1 VREHAEQRV
10 FGNIG
15 ALLKYKRKDP
25 SIIIALA
32 GCMAGEPHVAE
43 RIKKSFP
50 YVSIVADSRC
60 LWRFPE
66 YLFGVLVNG
75 KREFAVGGED
85 VIAEGLPVH
94 KNRDVKGWLPVMYGC
109 DNFCSYCI
117 VPYVR
122 GRERSRSPETVEK
135 QFEEMKAKLGV
146 KENSELYRLGS
157 TGGFYRKVDAD
168 LIIGTFKR
176 HQEER
181 QNAIFT
187 ANGINT
193 VYVQSMIYYEMCN
206 HEFAI
211 NHDGREEVLEA
222 CNLTEELLDK
232 HSELKNAWN
241 AAHKQYYADAERNNW
256 F

>member
-1 VREHAEQRV
+1 MK
-10 FGNIG
+10 N
-15 ALLKYKRKDP
+15 D
-25 SIIIALA
+25 
-32 GCMAGEPHVAE
+32 C
-43 RIKKSFP
+43 
-50 YVSIVADSRC
+50 
-60 LWRFPE
+60 
-66 YLFGVLVNG
+66 NG
-75 KREFAVGGED
+75 RSK
-85 VIAEGLPVH
+85 L
-94 KNRDVKGWLPVMYGC
+94 
-109 DNFCSYCI
+109 FCSFACFFLTFHL
-117 VPYVR
+117 
-122 GRERSRSPETVEK
+122 ESRKQAFLCPNKTLQDKENMEDQMETYQELKTRQQKEVDALPLGFAFSEK

-146 KENSELYRLGS
+146 KENSELYRLGN
-157 TGGFYRKVDAD
+157 TGGFYRKIDTD
-168 LIIGTFKR
+168 LIMGTFKR

>member
-1 VREHAEQRV
+1 MFVCLLFPGFHLESRKQAFLCPNKTLQDKEIMEEQMETYQELKTRQQKEV
-10 FGNIG
+10 D
-15 ALLKYKRKDP
+15 ALPL
-25 SIIIALA
+25 
-32 GCMAGEPHVAE
+32 G
-43 RIKKSFP
+43 
-50 YVSIVADSRC
+50 
-60 LWRFPE
+60 
-66 YLFGVLVNG
+66 
-75 KREFAVGGED
+75 FA
-85 VIAEGLPVH
+85 
-94 KNRDVKGWLPVMYGC
+94 
-109 DNFCSYCI
+109 FS
-117 VPYVR
+117 
-122 GRERSRSPETVEK
+122 EK

-146 KENSELYRLGS
+146 KKNSELYRLGN
-157 TGGFYRKVDAD
+157 TGGFYRKIDTD

>member
-1 VREHAEQRV
+1 LLALFPVFHLESRKQAFLCPNKTLQDKENMEEQMETYQELRTRQQKEV
-10 FGNIG
+10 D
-15 ALLKYKRKDP
+15 ALPL
-25 SIIIALA
+25 
-32 GCMAGEPHVAE
+32 G
-43 RIKKSFP
+43 
-50 YVSIVADSRC
+50 
-60 LWRFPE
+60 
-66 YLFGVLVNG
+66 
-75 KREFAVGGED
+75 FA
-85 VIAEGLPVH
+85 
-94 KNRDVKGWLPVMYGC
+94 
-109 DNFCSYCI
+109 FS
-117 VPYVR
+117 
-122 GRERSRSPETVEK
+122 EK

-157 TGGFYRKVDAD
+157 TGGFYRKIDAD

-241 AAHKQYYADAERNNW
+241 AARKQYYADAERNNW

>member
-1 VREHAEQRV
+1 MEDQMETYQELKTRQQNEVD
-10 FGNIG
+10 
-15 ALLKYKRKDP
+15 ALPL
-25 SIIIALA
+25 
-32 GCMAGEPHVAE
+32 G
-43 RIKKSFP
+43 
-50 YVSIVADSRC
+50 
-60 LWRFPE
+60 
-66 YLFGVLVNG
+66 
-75 KREFAVGGED
+75 FA
-85 VIAEGLPVH
+85 
-94 KNRDVKGWLPVMYGC
+94 
-109 DNFCSYCI
+109 FS
-117 VPYVR
+117 
-122 GRERSRSPETVEK
+122 EK

-146 KENSELYRLGS
+146 KKNSELYRLGN
-157 TGGFYRKVDAD
+157 TGGFYRKIDTD
-168 LIIGTFKR
+168 LIMGTFKR

>member
-1 VREHAEQRV
+1 MFVCLLFPVFHLESRKQAFLCPNKTLQDKEIMEEQMETYQELRTRQQKEV
-10 FGNIG
+10 D
-15 ALLKYKRKDP
+15 ALPL
-25 SIIIALA
+25 
-32 GCMAGEPHVAE
+32 G
-43 RIKKSFP
+43 
-50 YVSIVADSRC
+50 
-60 LWRFPE
+60 
-66 YLFGVLVNG
+66 
-75 KREFAVGGED
+75 FA
-85 VIAEGLPVH
+85 
-94 KNRDVKGWLPVMYGC
+94 
-109 DNFCSYCI
+109 FS
-117 VPYVR
+117 
-122 GRERSRSPETVEK
+122 EK
-135 QFEEMKAKLGV
+135 QFEEMKVKLGV

-157 TGGFYRKVDAD
+157 TGGFYRKIDAD

-222 CNLTEELLDK
+222 CDLTEELLDK

-241 AAHKQYYADAERNNW
+241 AARKQYYADAERNLVLISNKEK
-256 F
+256 

>member
-1 VREHAEQRV
+1 MKNDCNGRSKLFCSFACFFLTFHLESRKQAFLCPNKTLQDKEIMEEQMETYQE
-10 FGNIG
+10 
-15 ALLKYKRKDP
+15 L
-25 SIIIALA
+25 
-32 GCMAGEPHVAE
+32 
-43 RIKKSFP
+43 
-50 YVSIVADSRC
+50 
-60 LWRFPE
+60 
-66 YLFGVLVNG
+66 
-75 KREFAVGGED
+75 
-85 VIAEGLPVH
+85 
-94 KNRDVKGWLPVMYGC
+94 KNRQQKEVDALPLG
-109 DNFCSYCI
+109 FAFS
-117 VPYVR
+117 
-122 GRERSRSPETVEK
+122 EK

-232 HSELKNAWN
+232 HSERKNAWN
-241 AAHKQYYADAERNNW
+241 AASKQYYADAERNNW

>member
-1 VREHAEQRV
+1 
-10 FGNIG
+10 
-15 ALLKYKRKDP
+15 
-25 SIIIALA
+25 
-32 GCMAGEPHVAE
+32 MAGVSCFVRLLA
-43 RIKKSFP
+43 IFP
-50 YVSIVADSRC
+50 VFHLESRKQAFLC
-60 LWRFPE
+60 PNKTLQDKEIMEEQMETYQELRTRQQKEVDALP
-66 YLFGVLVNG
+66 LG
-75 KREFAVGGED
+75 FA
-85 VIAEGLPVH
+85 
-94 KNRDVKGWLPVMYGC
+94 
-109 DNFCSYCI
+109 FS
-117 VPYVR
+117 
-122 GRERSRSPETVEK
+122 EK
-135 QFEEMKAKLGV
+135 QFEEMKVKLGV
-146 KENSELYRLGS
+146 KENSELYRLGN
-157 TGGFYRKVDAD
+157 TGGFYRKIDAD

-241 AAHKQYYADAERNNW
+241 AARKQYYADAERNNW